1 MEWFE
6 DYLYIATKNNFWIV
20 NFISG
25 DQKAIDLIQPVSEMP
40 PIAILDLYDSYSVVF
55 AGKSNKVIMIN
66 MGSSEGEHVTKVET
80 GWAVTGDNMKV
91 ITHGL

>member
-20 NFISG
+20 NFITG
-25 DQKAIDLIQPVSEMP
+25 VQKAIDLIQPISEMP
-40 PIAILDLYDSYSVVF
+40 PIAILDMYDSYYVVF

-66 MGSSEGEHVTKVET
+66 MG
-80 GWAVTGDNMKV
+80 
-91 ITHGL
+91 